1 VLAEFLAFEA
11 TAVKKSTRLVI
22 AQLQILN
29 LMSTQEMASRA
40 AFVCRDAPIAALS
53 SQCRTLDGEL
63 TTLGEDGMSGA
74 QVALQQAGGKLRR
87 REAGEDRDLG
97 GRWLMP
103 RSPRMTAPVK
113 MRRLDIGGLGF
124 DRQLCGRRPRGAR

>member
-11 TAVKKSTRLVI
+11 TAVKKSAAVNSPTT
-22 AQLQILN
+22 N
-29 LMSTQEMASRA
+29 LANLTSTQEMAPRA

-53 SQCRTLDGEL
+53 SQCRTLEGAL

-87 REAGEDRDLG
+87 QEAG
-97 GRWLMP
+97 
-103 RSPRMTAPVK
+103 
-113 MRRLDIGGLGF
+113 
-124 DRQLCGRRPRGAR
+124 RGS